1 MFPKAGQSLGPY
13 EILGQLGGGGMA
25 RVYRAWDGRLHREV
39 AIKVIDNRDAMPGI
53 GERFLREARAASALS
68 HPNICTIFDIGEQNG
83 APYLVMELL
92 EGETLKARI
101 ARRALPVEE
110 ILRYGAEIADA
121 LASAH
126 ARGIVHRDI
135 KPANIFLVRKPTGA
149 SQAKVLDFGLAKV
162 EHYGVEHEFGKH
174 LTSMGATVGTV
185 SYMSPEQAR
194 GEKLDA
200 RSDLFSLGIVMYEMA
215 TGELPFKGNTS
226 ALVYVQL
233 LGEEDPEPIAK
244 LNGQIPADVE
254 QVIHKLLA
262 KDPRS
267 RFQSATELLDQLQE
281 LGEKR
286 SGWLT
291 RMKTP
296 PAIDGTRRL
305 SKDGLSLNLTDGIRA
320 KPLWDSRPVT
330 PVDAALPP
338 DPVDPWAGQAAV
350 QVTPRKA
357 ALSALRRLVSAQE
370 TSGSAPAATGS
381 GRENDRP
388 FASRSRRSS
397 IASNPKVTFPA
408 VAPYMG
414 QSSRHLAAD
423 VSDSSAV
430 QASVGK
436 VPPLAGLEADASGK
450 SEAAAT
456 AHISTAA
463 LEQTLARRRLAD
475 TQSSKPISWPWIIF
489 IAVLLAVAAAL
500 VAWRYGWLTQPA
512 ASRTAAPLRR
522 VYPGFDQPPNFWCSV
537 SASGGPQE
545 PGS

>member
-1 MFPKAGQSLGPY
+1 MFPEAGQSLGPY

-53 GERFLREARAASALS
+53 GERFLREARAASGLS

-101 ARRALPVEE
+101 ARHAMPVEE

-121 LASAH
+121 LATAH

-135 KPANIFLVRKPTGA
+135 KPANIFLVRKPTGV

-162 EHYGVEHEFGKH
+162 EHYAAEEREFGKH

-233 LGEEDPEPIAK
+233 LGQHDPEPIAK

-254 QVIHKLLA
+254 HAINKLLA

-267 RFQSATELLDQLQE
+267 RFQSAAELLDQLQE

-291 RMKTP
+291 RMRTAA
-296 PAIDGTRRL
+296 AIDGRRRPSNDAL
-305 SKDGLSLNLTDGIRA
+305 SRDPADGMRPKTS
-320 KPLWDSRPVT
+320 WESRPVKLGD
-330 PVDAALPP
+330 PALPA
-338 DPVDPWAGQAAV
+338 DPVDPWNGQGSE
-350 QVTPRKA
+350 QVMPRKA
-357 ALSALRRLVSAQE
+357 ALSALRRLVSAE
-370 TSGSAPAATGS
+370 ESSGSTPAADGS
-381 GRENDRP
+381 GRARDRL
-388 FASRSRRSS
+388 FAARSRRSS
-397 IASNPKVTFPA
+397 IASNPKITFPA
-408 VAPYMG
+408 VAPYTG
-414 QSSRHLAAD
+414 QSSWHRA
-423 VSDSSAV
+423 VGVNDSS
-430 QASVGK
+430 
-436 VPPLAGLEADASGK
+436 ET
-450 SEAAAT
+450 AAAGPHALSHTT
-456 AHISTAA
+456 AQAKEQMPAVA
-463 LEQTLARRRLAD
+463 LEKTLARRRMEESKA
-475 TQSSKPISWPWIIF
+475 SKPISWPWIIF
-489 IAVLLAVAAAL
+489 IAALLAVAAAAL
-500 VAWRYGWLTQPA
+500 AWRYGWLAQPA
-512 ASRTAAPLRR
+512 ASRSEVLLPTTQKGTGGSPAARSRQPRDPLRFLYSKMQ
-522 VYPGFDQPPNFWCSV
+522 V
-537 SASGGPQE
+537 
-545 PGS
+545 